1 MDFSGIKLVDIG
13 NTHAKIYH
21 DKKVTTIKAED
32 FNLKE
37 KFYYISVNSKLNR
50 VLKENKDAINIEK
63 YITLK
68 TSYSGLGVDR
78 KVLCSYIDDGVIVD
92 AGSAI
97 TIDVMQNK
105 EHKGGY
111 ILPGIKSYFDSYE
124 NISPALKVDRD
135 DLIMIETLPQNT
147 FEAINKAV
155 IKSIVMMIKDVSKD
169 KKIYFC
175 GGDGRMLSN
184 YFEGAIYK
192 KDLIFDAM
200 KKIIKDSKC

>member
-1 MDFSGIKLVDIG
+1 MDFSSIKLVDIG
-13 NTHAKIYH
+13 NTYAKIYH
-21 DKKVTTIKAED
+21 NKKVTSIRAED
-32 FNLKE
+32 FNLKK
-37 KFYYISVNSKLNR
+37 KFYYISVNNKLNR
-50 VLKENKDAINIEK
+50 VLKENKDAINLEK

-68 TSYSGLGVDR
+68 TSYGGLGVDR
-78 KVLCSYIDDGVIVD
+78 KVLCSYIDNGVIVD

-97 TIDVMQNK
+97 TIDIMENK

-124 NISPALKVDRD
+124 NISPTLKVDRNVF
-135 DLIMIETLPQNT
+135 IKIETLPQNT

-175 GGDGRMLSN
+175 GGDGRMFLN
-184 YFEGAIYK
+184 HFERAIYK